1 MTPPRQR
8 FYGKVLGGLLGFA
21 LLRHPIGILLGAV
34 LGHVLDTGWSG
45 RRTKPSTLA
54 QDYALLDMPPDANE
68 TDIDQAYRRL
78 MARYHPDRVANAA
91 EEIRALAEAR
101 TSAINAAYDRIM
113 AARRRAG

>member
-1 MTPPRQR
+1 MNQPRQR

-34 LGHVLDTGWSG
+34 LGHALDSGWLLP
-45 RRTKPSTLA
+45 RKKPSALA
-54 QDYALLDMPPDANE
+54 QDYDLLGVLPDANE
-68 TDIDQAYRRL
+68 ADIDQAYRRL

-91 EEIRALAEAR
+91 EEIRALAETRA
-101 TSAINAAYDRIM
+101 SAINAAYDRIM